1 MLLLLLYRAILSC
14 AEPEKSFYR
23 GNVTIQYFSWQST
36 LDGCEKVAFYK
47 IGNHTANEKIHWKYS
62 HLSHVC
68 HRMDQTSSQRWSGF
82 ALSYDPVPK
91 AGLFFTT
98 SISIEKLKVETRV
111 NYYNNG
117 IMEKLVTC
125 IEISLEEPSWWS
137 NDTFFNMGNWWHL
150 YVTEH
155 DLKSVNKLT
164 KGI

>member
-1 MLLLLLYRAILSC
+1 MVLLLLYRAILSC

-98 SISIEKLKVETRV
+98 SISIEKLKVETRF

-117 IMEKLVTC
+117 KTGDMYRDFPWRAILMKQWYL
-125 IEISLEEPSWWS
+125 
-137 NDTFFNMGNWWHL
+137 FNMGNWWHL